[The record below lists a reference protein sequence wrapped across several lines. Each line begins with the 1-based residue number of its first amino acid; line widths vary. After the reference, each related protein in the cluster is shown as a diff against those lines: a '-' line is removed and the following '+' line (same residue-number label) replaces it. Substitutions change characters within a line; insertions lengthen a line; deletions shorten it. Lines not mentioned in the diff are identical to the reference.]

1 MKYTFYC
8 AYKFSKSSL
17 RYNKFTEFFAIL
29 PLFNEY
35 LTVFVS
41 HRVVNALMRSAH
53 SYRSY
58 VICLLS
64 LDASMVCQFVIAC
77 MLHGLQG
84 GKGGGLVTCSIYG
97 LYLTFTRWL
106 LSVSH
111 RVWSPFSPNL
121 SISPV
126 VPYWLFIQIE
136 PAHATDC

>member
-1 MKYTFYC
+1 MEYTFYC

-17 RYNKFTEFFAIL
+17 RYNKFTEFFGIL

-35 LTVFVS
+35 LAIFVS
-41 HRVVNALMRSAH
+41 HRVVNALMRSM
-53 SYRSY
+53 SY
-58 VICLLS
+58 VYLVWTLPWFVSLLS
-64 LDASMVCQFVIAC
+64 LAC
-77 MLHGLQG
+77 CTVSREE
-84 GKGGGLVTCSIYG
+84 KGGGLVTCSIYG

-126 VPYWLFIQIE
+126 VPYWLFI
-136 PAHATDC
+136 